1 MVRGEIHKRS
11 IVSLIDTMWNVS
23 FMKGTNNKKRR
34 DYHETKSICG
44 TDGLWAHRCPVRVCT
59 DKDLVGVRYHGKK
72 HVDLFKLEGVSLS
85 EAVTQAVRDY
95 FTDNGIKVTD
105 CKGWDGSP
113 EGLDRL
119 PRDLDRVI
127 GGTIDSF
134 MIEAKSGVSI
144 TTISYTIKMRVLIGK
159 IDERKVV
166 IRTVESTPRDKTVG
180 FDPEKIKGKLNSIVT
195 EALQKLLA
203 EGLL

>member
-1 MVRGEIHKRS
+1 MKPRVYAVLMVFG
-11 IVSLIDTMWNVS
+11 LIAALSGCAGSKIYLMDLNYLAE
-23 FMKGTNNKKRR
+23 KKAAP
-34 DYHETKSICG
+34 TATVVGICPFE
-44 TDGLWAHRCPVRVCT
+44 DVREST